1 MFSFRNTNAAALH
14 VSLCTDRKFSVSMSF
29 GEIVESSTR
38 AVEVSGIQT
47 TQENCDYYHITITNV
62 VKTSI
67 KAAVNHLTVS
77 LLWTPEMWRN
87 LSYYRTHLRMIHNIT
102 EAPKAEFLHTRKICL
117 SHRRNAGCIYCM
129 LCY

>member
-1 MFSFRNTNAAALH
+1 MFSFRNTKTAALH

-29 GEIVESSTR
+29 GEIIESSTR

-62 VKTSI
+62 AKTSI

-87 LSYYRTHLRMIHNIT
+87 LSYYTY
-102 EAPKAEFLHTRKICL
+102 K
-117 SHRRNAGCIYCM
+117 
-129 LCY
+129 